1 MKSGKVTELEKLTEE
16 QRRKRQQENEEK
28 KEYLQSYK
36 KYKQKAKRLE
46 EQLEELRL
54 GNMFPSLVVSDMPGA
69 HDQKDLSDYMVQ
81 YDRIA
86 TNIIKA
92 RNDAITRYKEV
103 REQIERLEDENEK
116 TVLTLRYLRSWKWE
130 KIALELN
137 VGWTQIHKIHSNALK
152 NFNKPASKY

>member
-1 MKSGKVTELEKLTEE
+1 MKRGKVTELEKLTEE

-54 GNMFPSLVVSDMPGA
+54 GKMFPSLVVSDMPGA

-81 YDRIA
+81 YDRIT

-92 RNDAITRYKEV
+92 RKDAIEIYEEV
-103 REQIERLEDENEK
+103 RAQIEELEDENEK
-116 TVLTLRYLRSWKWE
+116 TVLTLRYLKNWNWE
-130 KIALELN
+130 KICVE
-137 VGWTQIHKIHSNALK
+137 VKYSWKQVHRIHSRALQ
-152 NFNKPASKY
+152 NFKIKDDIE

>member
-1 MKSGKVTELEKLTEE
+1 MEKLTED
-16 QRRKRQQENEEK
+16 QRKKRQQENEAK

-54 GNMFPSLVVSDMPGA
+54 GKMFPSMGMSDMPGA
-69 HDQKDLSDYMVQ
+69 HNQKDLSDYMVQ
-81 YDRIA
+81 YDRIE

-92 RNDAITRYKEV
+92 RKDAIIRYEEV
-103 REQIERLEDENEK
+103 RQQIEQLEDENEK
-116 TVLTLRYLRSWKWE
+116 RVLTLRYLRDYKWE
-130 KIALELN
+130 KIACELK

-152 NFNKPASKY
+152 NFRKPSEKY

>member
-1 MKSGKVTELEKLTEE
+1 MEKMTAE
-16 QRRKRQQENEEK
+16 QRQQRQKENEKK

-54 GNMFPSLVVSDMPGA
+54 GKMFPGLVVSDMPSA
-69 HDQKDLSDYMVQ
+69 HNQKDLSDYMVQ
-81 YDRIA
+81 YDRIT

-92 RNDAITRYKEV
+92 KYDAITRYEEV
-103 REQIERLEDENEK
+103 QKQIELLEDENEK
-116 TVLTLRYLRSWKWE
+116 TVLTLRYLRDWKWE
-130 KIALELN
+130 KIALELK

-152 NFNKPASKY
+152 NLKKPESKY

>member
-1 MKSGKVTELEKLTEE
+1 ME
-16 QRRKRQQENEEK
+16 QRQQRQQENEKK

-54 GNMFPSLVVSDMPGA
+54 GKMFPGLVVSDMPSA
-69 HDQKDLSDYMVQ
+69 HNQKDLSDYMVQ
-81 YDRIA
+81 YDRIT

-92 RNDAITRYKEV
+92 KYDAITRYEEV
-103 REQIERLEDENEK
+103 QQQIELLEDENEK
-116 TVLTLRYLRSWKWE
+116 TVLTLRYLRNWKWE